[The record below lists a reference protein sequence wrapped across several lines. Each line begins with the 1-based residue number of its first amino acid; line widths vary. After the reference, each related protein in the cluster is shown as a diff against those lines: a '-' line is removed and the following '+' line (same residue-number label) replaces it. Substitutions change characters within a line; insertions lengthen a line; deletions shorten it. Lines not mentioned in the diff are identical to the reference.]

1 MGNDQAILYIGKGPD
16 SAIAISMLKDGGF
29 DVEVKNAPNF
39 YEVAFGTP
47 VLFALSN
54 RFEGV
59 EGIRVFIENARLL
72 GHSPAMRRCAGAL

>member
-1 MGNDQAILYIGKGPD
+1 MGTAPVVLYVGPENDSSLAQSL
-16 SAIAISMLKDGGF
+16 LTEGGF
-29 DVEVKNAPNF
+29 QVEVKCAPSY

-54 RFEGV
+54 RYEGV

-72 GHSPAMRRCAGAL
+72 GH